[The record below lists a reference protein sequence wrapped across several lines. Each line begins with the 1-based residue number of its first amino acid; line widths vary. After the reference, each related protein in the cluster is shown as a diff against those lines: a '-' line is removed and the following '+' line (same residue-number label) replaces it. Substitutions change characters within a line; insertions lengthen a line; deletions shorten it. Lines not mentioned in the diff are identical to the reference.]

1 MDGLPVTSAL
11 VNVEADK
18 TAYYAPLPP
27 GFSFYPCAR
36 GVQTESGPGAAAWS
50 AKVALEQARA
60 ENDGMQPTD
69 RHVAIKRKAIDEQTG
84 CAIMRELAEEIARS
98 LEASPH
104 RALTKETVWLD
115 PRHST
120 GKGRGGPWRAL
131 PTERVEGCE

>member
-1 MDGLPVTSAL
+1 
-11 VNVEADK
+11 
-18 TAYYAPLPP
+18 
-27 GFSFYPCAR
+27 
-36 GVQTESGPGAAAWS
+36 VQTESGPGAAAWS

-84 CAIMRELAEEIARS
+84 CAIMRALAEEIARS

-120 GKGRGGPWRAL
+120 GKGRGGGGRYPR
-131 PTERVEGCE
+131 RG